1 MTSAAAIEDEVRNGR
16 ARCWAYRPDGDVPP
30 LEVRSWLKAHTREI
44 TADVNARAG
53 RVTGL
58 AVFVP

>member
-1 MTSAAAIEDEVRNGR
+1 MTSAAAIEDEVRAGR
-16 ARCWAYRPDGDVPP
+16 VRCWAYRTDGNVPP
-30 LEVRSWLKAHTREI
+30 FEVRSWLKAHTRDM

-58 AVFVP
+58 GVFVP